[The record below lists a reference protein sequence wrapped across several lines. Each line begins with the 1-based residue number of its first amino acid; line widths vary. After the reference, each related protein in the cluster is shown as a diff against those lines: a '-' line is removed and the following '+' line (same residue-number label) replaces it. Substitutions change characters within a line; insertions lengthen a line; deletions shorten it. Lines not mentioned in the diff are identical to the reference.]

1 VPIDTLAFAAISFIR
16 ICFFDSIVVCFLDYY
31 TDLLFSVDTKLKIFF
46 IFRVR
51 TRKIY
56 TKIVEVSYFYPNY
69 EKEGVIR
76 RAFLFEKWLAE
87 NLLSSV

>member
-1 VPIDTLAFAAISFIR
+1 M
-16 ICFFDSIVVCFLDYY
+16 
-31 TDLLFSVDTKLKIFF
+31 DTKLKIFF

-56 TKIVEVSYFYPNY
+56 AKIVEVLYFNQNY

-76 RAFLFEKWLAE
+76 RTFLSE
-87 NLLSSV
+87 N